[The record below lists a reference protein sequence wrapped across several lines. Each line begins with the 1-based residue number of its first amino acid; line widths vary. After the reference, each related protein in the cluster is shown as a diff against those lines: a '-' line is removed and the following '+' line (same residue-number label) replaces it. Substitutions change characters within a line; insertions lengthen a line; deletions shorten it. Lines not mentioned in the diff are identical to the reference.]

1 MGAALEGKW
10 GQLYLNNNKKCGKII
25 KDIKKKKNPD
35 KLELKVFITTKLA
48 LQLMLKVIFY
58 VEKKRTKLEI
68 KNMLKILVVKAN
80 L

>member
-1 MGAALEGKW
+1 MGAALEGLW